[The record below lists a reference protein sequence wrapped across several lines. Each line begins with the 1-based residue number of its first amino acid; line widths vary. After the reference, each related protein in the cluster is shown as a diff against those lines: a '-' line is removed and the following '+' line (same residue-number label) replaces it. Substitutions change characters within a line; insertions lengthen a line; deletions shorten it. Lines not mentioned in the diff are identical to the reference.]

1 MYNPSKLISLFE
13 EGDSGGICRLLIF
26 YLFYQFQDTDAQN
39 NIIVE
44 ETEDDDYS
52 APSPISTLPVNV
64 TANTT
69 FLHLHADI
77 PFADDDVEEDDV
89 TKETNE
95 SNTNNKG
102 SSIMTGSSL
111 KNQINKNQS
120 APVGLSGRSFVISRT
135 PIGSTSSTTT
145 TGTTTTTTTEV
156 KIENTTGK
164 DEGNQETSVQVH
176 NSNNEH
182 NNSPTPI
189 SNYSFL
195 ANEHQSTITT
205 TTIVTTA
212 TTAIATATAN
222 EHQPSCNVVAN
233 QHEHDISLSGRDSS
247 IESLEFAQ
255 SVYPLDQYDGDEIF
269 V

>member
-1 MYNPSKLISLFE
+1 MCPFPEDLYI
-13 EGDSGGICRLLIF
+13 DDI

-44 ETEDDDYS
+44 ETEEDDDS
-52 APSPISTLPVNV
+52 APLPISTLPVNV

-77 PFADDDVEEDDV
+77 PFADDDVEDDI

-111 KNQINKNQS
+111 NNQINKNQS
-120 APVGLSGRSFVISRT
+120 GPVGLSGRSFVISRT

-156 KIENTTGK
+156 KIENITGK

-205 TTIVTTA
+205 TTVTTA
-212 TTAIATATAN
+212 TTAKATAIAN
-222 EHQPSCNVVAN
+222 EHQLSCNVVAD
-233 QHEHDISLSGRDSS
+233 QHEHVISSSGRDSP